1 MMEWILWAVDFVL
14 HLDVHLAELIRDY
27 GIWIYAILFIIVF
40 LETGVVVT
48 PFLPGDSLLFIAGAL
63 AAVTSDDFYTLER
76 VIAVLLVAA
85 ILGDMSNYWI
95 GRKIGKKVFEYNGR
109 WIKQEALLKAQAFYE
124 KHGGKTI
131 IVARFLPIIRTFAP
145 FVAGIGKMHYKRFQ
159 GFNVVGA
166 LLWVLSLTITGYF
179 FGNLPIVKN
188 NLSFIIVGIVFVSMI
203 PVALAHLMNKNQP
216 TPKP

>member
-95 GRKIGKKVFEYNGR
+95 GRKIGKKVFDYNGR

-131 IVARFLPIIRTFAP
+131 IIARFLPIIRTFAP

-203 PVALAHLMNKNQP
+203 PVVLAHLMNKNQP